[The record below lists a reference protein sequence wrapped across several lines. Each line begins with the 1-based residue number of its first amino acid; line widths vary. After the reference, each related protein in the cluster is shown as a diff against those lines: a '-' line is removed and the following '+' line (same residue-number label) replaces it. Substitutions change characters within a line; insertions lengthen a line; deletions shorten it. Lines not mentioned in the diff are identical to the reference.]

1 MRKLSELLWPA
12 LLCSVIASLSPS
24 FAFGAHLQNG
34 QPPAASYFPLWS
46 LVPFLL
52 MLVSIAVLPMAASQ
66 WWESNRNKTIL
77 SVGMSLPVL
86 MVVLP
91 SSPQLLWHSLLD
103 YISFLTL
110 LGSLFV
116 ISGGFYVKGEF
127 AGTPLVNSCYFG
139 IESLFTYVIG

>member
-1 MRKLSELLWPA
+1 LPISTLS
-12 LLCSVIASLSPS
+12 SI
-24 FAFGAHLQNG
+24 
-34 QPPAASYFPLWS
+34 
-46 LVPFLL
+46 LL
-52 MLVSIAVLPMAASQ
+52 MLLSIAVLPSVTPH
-66 WWESNRNKTIL
+66 WWESNRNKSIL

-91 SSPQLLWHSLLD
+91 SRPQLLWHSLLD

-116 ISGGFYVKGEF
+116 ISGGIYVKGEF